1 MASVRKPKN
10 PKFPPKP
17 KSESIEALQRWE
29 DRCSEIRK
37 AYDEKLK
44 AYNDYSNRK
53 QSILKRV
60 GLTKNLSQKKSAKRK
75 ASPKRKKTKGR
86 KKGKRR

>member
-1 MASVRKPKN
+1 MANVRKPKN
-10 PKFPPKP
+10 PKFPSKP
-17 KSESIEALQRWE
+17 KSESIEALQKWE
-29 DRCSEIRK
+29 DRCNEIRK

-53 QSILKRV
+53 QSILNRV
-60 GLTKNLSQKKSAKRK
+60 RTAKNLSQKKAVKRK
-75 ASPKRKKTKGR
+75 ASPRPKKSKGK